1 MLLSTSNFE
10 SSRVSLRPDGFTI
23 AMLCTVVA
31 ILAMAE
37 GVTVLGFDRTSK
49 VQRREV
55 AQRQA
60 LLTVRDSEATSSP
73 HVAVLGNSLLV
84 EGVDVPL
91 LTAQLGPKAIPVAY
105 FVLATTYYDWF
116 FALKRLF
123 AEGVRPR
130 TVVVGLSP
138 NQLASSRTRGDYAS
152 RYLFQP
158 SDLMEVTRRT
168 HMDATTASGF
178 VLAHFSEYYSTR
190 VLVRGFVLNRLLPK

>member
-1 MLLSTSNFE
+1 MPRASISLKANQPCFAWARSRRRWYCYCCFRRVRPMLLSTSNFE

-73 HVAVLGNSLLV
+73 HVAVLGNSLL
-84 EGVDVPL
+84 
-91 LTAQLGPKAIPVAY
+91 
-105 FVLATTYYDWF
+105 
-116 FALKRLF
+116 
-123 AEGVRPR
+123 
-130 TVVVGLSP
+130 
-138 NQLASSRTRGDYAS
+138 
-152 RYLFQP
+152 
-158 SDLMEVTRRT
+158 
-168 HMDATTASGF
+168 
-178 VLAHFSEYYSTR
+178 
-190 VLVRGFVLNRLLPK
+190 